1 VERLDRLNPEKLF
14 VEFRQGVTP
23 TEPIIPRRYTLTHS
37 DLTAE
42 LFLTIGQE
50 YAVDKIT
57 AMRDE
62 VLAEWKKQNNQYVFP
77 VHLDVDGQST
87 LDRAAIRNAVFR
99 RELSLALEAI
109 RYGDRRFFVA
119 HPNLD
124 QVPIFIY
131 FHSAIPQFNVVENWD
146 TFADYK

>member
-1 VERLDRLNPEKLF
+1 MGRLNPEKLF

-23 TEPIIPRRYTLTHS
+23 TEPIILRRYTLTHS

-42 LFLTIGQE
+42 LFLTIGQD

-62 VLAEWKKQNNQYVFP
+62 VLAEWKEQNNQYVFLAH
-77 VHLDVDGQST
+77 VDVDGLT
-87 LDRAAIRNAVFR
+87 PDRQAIRNAVFR

-109 RYGDRRFFVA
+109 RYGDRRFFAA

-124 QVPIFIY
+124 QAPIFIY
-131 FHSAIPQFNVVENWD
+131 FHSAIPQFNGVENGG

>member
-1 VERLDRLNPEKLF
+1 MGRLNPEKLF

-23 TEPIIPRRYTLTHS
+23 TEPISPRRYTLTHS

-42 LFLTIGQE
+42 LFLTVGQE

-62 VLAEWKKQNNQYVFP
+62 VLAEWKKQDNHYVFP
-77 VHLDVDGQST
+77 VHIDVDGQST
-87 LDRAAIRNAVFR
+87 PDRIAMRNTIFR

-109 RYGDRRFFVA
+109 RYGDRRFFAA

-124 QVPIFIY
+124 QVPIFVY
-131 FHSAIPQFNVVENWD
+131 FHSAIPQFNGVENWG

>member
-1 VERLDRLNPEKLF
+1 MGRLNPEKLF

-23 TEPIIPRRYTLTHS
+23 TEPIILRRYTLTHS

-42 LFLTIGQE
+42 LFLTIGQD

-62 VLAEWKKQNNQYVFP
+62 VLAEWKEQNNQYVFLAH
-77 VHLDVDGQST
+77 VDVDGLT
-87 LDRAAIRNAVFR
+87 PDRQAIRNAAFR

-109 RYGDRRFFVA
+109 RYGDRRFFGA

-124 QVPIFIY
+124 QAPIFVY
-131 FHSAIPQFNVVENWD
+131 FHSAIPQFNGVENWG

>member
-1 VERLDRLNPEKLF
+1 MGRLNPEKLF

-23 TEPIIPRRYTLTHS
+23 TEPIILRRYTLTHS

-42 LFLTIGQE
+42 LFLTIGQD

-62 VLAEWKKQNNQYVFP
+62 VLAEWKEQNNQYVFLAH
-77 VHLDVDGQST
+77 VDVDGLT
-87 LDRAAIRNAVFR
+87 PDRQAIRNAVFR

-109 RYGDRRFFVA
+109 RYGDRRFFAA

-124 QVPIFIY
+124 QAPIFVY
-131 FHSAIPQFNVVENWD
+131 FHSAIPQFNGVENRG

>member
-1 VERLDRLNPEKLF
+1 MNRINRSINTSKKEVERLGRLNPEKLF

-23 TEPIIPRRYTLTHS
+23 TEPISPRRYTLTHS

-42 LFLTIGQE
+42 LFLTVGQE

-62 VLAEWKKQNNQYVFP
+62 VLAEWKKQDNHYVFP
-77 VHLDVDGQST
+77 VHIDVDGQST
-87 LDRAAIRNAVFR
+87 PDRIAMRNAIFR

-109 RYGDRRFFVA
+109 RYGDRRFFAEVG
-119 HPNLD
+119 
-124 QVPIFIY
+124 
-131 FHSAIPQFNVVENWD
+131 S
-146 TFADYK
+146 